1 MFSGKSEIVSEQD
14 FVDKV
19 LRRLKG
25 QGGISLN
32 SFLQNDIEW
41 EAYNNSSF
49 IVKVQQRYF
58 LSSSLFIM
66 IKYTILISF
75 NK

>member
-1 MFSGKSEIVSEQD
+1 MKLDKILCCSFIFSGKSEIVSEQD

-25 QGGISLN
+25 QGGITLN
-32 SFLQNDIEW
+32 SFLQNDVEL

-49 IVKVQQRYF
+49 IVKVM
-58 LSSSLFIM
+58 SLA
-66 IKYTILISF
+66 L
-75 NK
+75 

>member
-19 LRRLKG
+19 LKRLKG
-25 QGGISLN
+25 QSGISLN
-32 SFLQNDIEW
+32 SLLQNDVEW

-49 IVKVQQRYF
+49 IVKVQKIFPY
-58 LSSSLFIM
+58 
-66 IKYTILISF
+66 LISSI
-75 NK
+75 NNDKIHNIDLM